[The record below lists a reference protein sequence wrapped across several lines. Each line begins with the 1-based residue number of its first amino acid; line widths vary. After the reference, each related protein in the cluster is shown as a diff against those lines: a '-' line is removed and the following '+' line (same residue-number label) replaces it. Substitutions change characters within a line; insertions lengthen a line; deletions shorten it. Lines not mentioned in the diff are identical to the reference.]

1 MAITFAE
8 FRDRR
13 KIFDIEAYTRQPIKA
28 ETIPGLEPPQILQ
41 VQRILLEGFTN
52 VIKHAKA
59 SRVVMQARWQTAPT
73 PTVVLRL
80 IDNGVGL
87 SAPALGLPGL
97 GLPSMQARAQALGAT
112 LTLSPGDEGGA
123 ILSIVW
129 PMA

>member
-1 MAITFAE
+1 LQAAG
-8 FRDRR
+8 
-13 KIFDIEAYTRQPIKA
+13 IEVQWDVDSLPP
-28 ETIPGLEPPQILQ
+28 IPGLEPPQILQ

-59 SRVVMQARWQTAPT
+59 SRVVMQARWQTEPR

-87 SAPALGLPGL
+87 SAHPVALPGL

-112 LTLSPGDEGGA
+112 LTLSPGDADGA
-123 ILSIVW
+123 TLSIVW
-129 PMA
+129 PIVQGEIGCNIRC